1 MKEIT
6 FREYR
11 NIDIMIWTVITVV
24 FEILTTVATIKWF
37 SQQPVALSITLAMI
51 CAVMMRWNGYG
62 ALMAVVGGFA
72 TCIVSGASAQQ
83 YVIYCVGNIFALLAW
98 LIIKWLGKERIA
110 EKFMA
115 RLLYVAVA
123 YVSMA
128 FGRWLVSLVF
138 GGDLKALL
146 VYLTTDIIS
155 LLFAVVIVH
164 ILSKCDGMLEDQ
176 KTYLFRLERE
186 RKEAEGT
193 ADADDGYLL

>member
-24 FEILTTVATIKWF
+24 FELLTTMATIKWF

-51 CAVMMRWNGYG
+51 CAVMIRWNGYG
-62 ALMAVVGGFA
+62 VLMAVAGGLA

-83 YVIYCVGNIFALLAW
+83 YVIYCVGNVFALLAW
-98 LIIKWLGKERIA
+98 FVIKWIGKEKIA
-110 EKFMA
+110 GKFMV
-115 RLLYVAVA
+115 RMLYVTVA
-123 YVSMA
+123 YVGMA
-128 FGRWLVSLVF
+128 LGRWIVSLLF
-138 GGDLKALL
+138 GGDLQALM

-176 KTYLFRLERE
+176 KSYLLRLERE
-186 RKEAEGT
+186 RREEEGT
-193 ADADDGYLL
+193 PEADGGYLL

>member
-62 ALMAVVGGFA
+62 ALMAVAGGFA

>member
-24 FEILTTVATIKWF
+24 FELLTTMATIKWF

-51 CAVMMRWNGYG
+51 CAVMIRWNGYG
-62 ALMAVVGGFA
+62 ALMAVVGGLA

-83 YVIYCVGNIFALLAW
+83 YVIYCVGNVFALLAW
-98 LIIKWLGKERIA
+98 FVIKWLGKEKIA
-110 EKFMA
+110 GKFMA
-115 RLLYVAVA
+115 RLLYVTVA
-123 YVSMA
+123 YAGMA
-128 FGRWLVSLVF
+128 LGRWIVSLLF
-138 GGDLKALL
+138 GGDLQALL

-176 KTYLFRLERE
+176 KSYLLRLERE
-186 RKEAEGT
+186 RREEEGT
-193 ADADDGYLL
+193 PEADGGYLL